1 MKLKSPGS
9 WQSAAIALVVIGVL
23 SLAVSGILQPLFSN
37 ALSPLVSIQRWISI
51 RANAVFE
58 FFTVPRDVAALRQEN
73 AELSAQV
80 AELQSQIVV
89 LEQQVKQAEVLYA
102 LLDFARA
109 RPENQYVAGA
119 VIGRDLSPFQ
129 LYVFIDHGSDDG
141 IRHGMPVVTENGLV
155 GRVDAVS
162 AGAARVQLI
171 TDPGSVINVR
181 LQNAK
186 VEAQLSG
193 STTGELVLDMIP
205 QDAKVEEGDLVLT
218 SGLGGSY
225 PPDILIGQVVS
236 VRKRET
242 DLFQTA
248 QVEPAVDLTN
258 LQAILVITNFKP
270 VDFTPLIPATTP

>member
-1 MKLKSPGS
+1 MKPKSPGS

-23 SLAVSGILQPLFSN
+23 ALAVSGILQPLFSN
-37 ALSPLVSIQRWISI
+37 ALSPFVSIQRWISI

-58 FFTVPRDVAALRQEN
+58 FFTIPRDVASLRQEN
-73 AELSAQV
+73 ARLSAQV
-80 AELQSQIVV
+80 ADLQSKIVV

-141 IRHGMPVVTENGLV
+141 IRHGMPVVTQNGLV

-162 AGAARVQLI
+162 ASAARVQLI
-171 TDPGSVINVR
+171 TDPGSFINVK
-181 LQNAK
+181 LKNAR
-186 VEAQLSG
+186 VDAQLSG
-193 STTGELVLDMIP
+193 STTGELILEMIP
-205 QDAKVEEGDLVLT
+205 QDAKVEVGDLVLT

-236 VRKRET
+236 VRKRDT

-248 QVEPAVDLTN
+248 QVEPAVDLNN

-270 VDFTPLIPATTP
+270 VDFTPLIPPTNP